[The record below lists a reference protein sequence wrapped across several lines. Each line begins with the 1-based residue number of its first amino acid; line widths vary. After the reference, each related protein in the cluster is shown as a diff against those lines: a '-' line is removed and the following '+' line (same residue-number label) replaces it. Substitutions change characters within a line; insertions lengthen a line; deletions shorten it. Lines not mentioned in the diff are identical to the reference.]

1 MENDRSYFTR
11 RAAQERT
18 AADQARNN
26 AARDAHLDMER
37 RYRELV
43 GFARPKAATRFR
55 PAM

>member
-43 GFARPKAATRFR
+43 GFARGKAATRFR